1 MDQIFGVALLAL
13 QLLSCVLIYKSV
25 KNKNYTTYRFP
36 RCGRRA
42 YIFEEFAKFGLICC
56 FILTSITVLSVLFDP
71 EFGGAFVMLPLGF
84 LGWYLCLFMYLDCK
98 NFYLQT
104 TPEGMMW
111 ANFLAISHHAPYKD
125 IVKFTYNS
133 RDSGD
138 IGIDLTWLVVKTARG
153 GTLRF
158 DPLLTGAGL
167 LIPQLAFRV
176 ENGYWAKN
184 ADPEDQQ
191 LLQNFIDEP
200 EKARELL
207 MSCSPCVIER

>member
-1 MDQIFGVALLAL
+1 
-13 QLLSCVLIYKSV
+13 
-25 KNKNYTTYRFP
+25 
-36 RCGRRA
+36 
-42 YIFEEFAKFGLICC
+42 
-56 FILTSITVLSVLFDP
+56 
-71 EFGGAFVMLPLGF
+71 MLPLGF
-84 LGWYLCLFMYLDCK
+84 LGWYLCLFIYLDCK

>member
-25 KNKNYTTYRFP
+25 KNKNYTTYKFP

-42 YIFEEFAKFGLICC
+42 YIFEEFAKFGLVCC
-56 FILTSITVLSVLFDP
+56 FILNSITVLLILFDP

-84 LGWYLCLFMYLDCK
+84 LGWYLFLFMYLDCK

-111 ANFLAISHHAPYKD
+111 ADFLAISHHAPYKD

-158 DPLLTGAGL
+158 DPVLYGCWFADGAAGVPPPKRIL
-167 LIPQLAFRV
+167 
-176 ENGYWAKN
+176 GT
-184 ADPEDQQ
+184 
-191 LLQNFIDEP
+191 
-200 EKARELL
+200 
-207 MSCSPCVIER
+207 ER